1 MKISVVIPTLN
12 EEHNIG
18 ELVHF
23 ILQHGSGAVKEVLVV
38 DGESTDDT
46 IARAKAAGAR
56 VLTSPKKY
64 RAAQMNYGAQHASGE
79 ILYFVHADVKI
90 LSSFAADIHHA
101 VSQGFQAGCYRY
113 QFDSPRW
120 ILKVNAYLTRFNPIM
135 CRGGDQT
142 LFIRKGVFHS
152 LNGFDERFVIME
164 DYDIIKRIQQ
174 KGNFRIIPKC
184 ITVSSRKYDTN
195 SWFTVQLANFTA
207 FMMYFLKRSP
217 EQIASFYKKML
228 NYR

>member
-12 EEHNIG
+12 EENNIH

-23 ILQHGSGAVKEVLVV
+23 ILQHGNGAVKEVLVV
-38 DGESTDDT
+38 DGQSTDRT
-46 IARAKAAGAR
+46 IDVANAAGAK
-56 VLTSPKKY
+56 VLISPDKC
-64 RAAQMNYGAQHASGE
+64 RAAQMNYGAQYASGE

-90 LSSFAADIHHA
+90 LSSFAKDIRTAIRH
-101 VSQGFQAGCYRY
+101 GYQAGCYRY
-113 QFDSPRW
+113 QFDSPRR
-120 ILKVNAYLTRFNPIM
+120 ILKANAYFTRFNRIM

-142 LFIRKGVFHS
+142 LFIRKDVFNS
-152 LNGFDERFVIME
+152 IKGFDERFVIME
-164 DYDIIKRIQQ
+164 DYDIIERIQRQ
-174 KGNFRIIPKC
+174 GSFRIIPKC

-195 SWFTVQLANFTA
+195 SWFTVQYANFTA

-217 EQIASFYKKML
+217 DQIASFYKKML